1 MTSLIL
7 AKNPPPGVGKSRSE
21 LLELDGVDERV
32 DGGVCVAKP
41 EHKAGPARG
50 EGKLKKDLYSGLAG
64 HFKRFKSFNF
74 INNNDAEL
82 E

>member
-1 MTSLIL
+1 MISLVL
-7 AKNPPPGVGKSRSE
+7 AENPAPGVGKSGSE

-50 EGKLKKDLYSGLAG
+50 EGKLKK
-64 HFKRFKSFNF
+64 NF
-74 INNNDAEL
+74 TIRAY
-82 E
+82 

>member
-1 MTSLIL
+1 MISLVL
-7 AKNPPPGVGKSRSE
+7 AENPPPGVGKSRSE

-50 EGKLKKDLYSGLAG
+50 EGKLKRIILQSELAG
-64 HFKRFKSFNF
+64 HFKCLSSNHKLIQR
-74 INNNDAEL
+74 L
-82 E
+82 